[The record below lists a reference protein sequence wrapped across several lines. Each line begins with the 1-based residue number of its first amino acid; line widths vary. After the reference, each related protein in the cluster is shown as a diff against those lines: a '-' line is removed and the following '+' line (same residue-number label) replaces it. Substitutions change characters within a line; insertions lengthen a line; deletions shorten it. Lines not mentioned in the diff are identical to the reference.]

1 MFLHLGGDMV
11 IPISDIVS
19 IIDMGTVAK
28 SKDNKEFFRIAEE
41 EGFVCRITAEVPK
54 SCVITERIEA
64 GKKGEKHTVKSV
76 IYYSPISS
84 TTLQKRAGFID
95 EIHI

>member
-1 MFLHLGGDMV
+1 MFLHLGGDIV

-19 IIDMGTVAK
+19 IIDMGTLTK
-28 SKDNKEFFRIAEE
+28 SKDNKEFFKIAEE
-41 EGFVCRITAEVPK
+41 EGFVYRISGEKPK
-54 SCVITERIEA
+54 SCVITERIES
-64 GKKGEKHTVKSV
+64 GKKGSKDTVKSI